1 MNAGVRSSVDKG
13 PLDES
18 LFDMRKHEQS
28 SLAEPLSEPVEK
40 LMALYQ
46 KLGAHNL
53 ALLDEVYSDAVVFCD
68 PMHRIEG
75 LSLLKEYF
83 ANLYQNLSSIDFV
96 FHHVMDDGAQATLVW
111 TMTFA
116 HPKLAGGKPISV
128 EGVSQIGYSDKVDF
142 HRDYF
147 DMGAML
153 YEHIPGLGALVRLVK
168 NRAGRS

>member
-1 MNAGVRSSVDKG
+1 MNAGVHCPVEHH
-13 PLDES
+13 PLGQGEMEHNPFNAAAS
-18 LFDMRKHEQS
+18 
-28 SLAEPLSEPVEK
+28 APIEK

-46 KLGAHNL
+46 QLGAHNL
-53 ALLDEVYSDAVVFCD
+53 ALLDEVYADTVVFCD
-68 PMHRIEG
+68 PMHCIEG
-75 LSLLKEYF
+75 LGPLKDYF

-96 FHHVMDDGAQATLVW
+96 FHRVMDDGKQAMLVW

-128 EGVSQIGYSDKVDF
+128 DGVSQIGYGDKVDY

-147 DMGAML
+147 DVGAML

-168 NRAGRS
+168 HRAGK